1 MTSKRDPA
9 TMPALRRR
17 LLLTA
22 SGGLAAANLLPA
34 AALGQ
39 GAYPNRPV
47 RIVSQFAAGGPADII
62 ARVIAERLQ
71 GRWNQPVV
79 VENRIG
85 AAGTIGATHVAR
97 AAPDGYTLLMATNT
111 HVMNPTLIPNLQYD
125 PLTDFTPIM
134 RVASY
139 YMFLSCHPSVP
150 ANNVQELIA
159 LAKSAP
165 GRITAGT
172 IGVGS
177 VPHLAA
183 AFFALRAGIEL
194 TYVPYSGS
202 AQNVMA
208 VLAGEVNILFLG
220 SLVMQHAREGKLRI
234 LGVGSPGP
242 WPDAPG
248 VPTIAEQ
255 GLPGFEAPVWFGMLG
270 PRGLPPE
277 LPQRLYQDIRW
288 ALDSDDVRRRLQA
301 QGIRTEDMNPQRF
314 GARMAEEVPLWADV
328 IRRAGIRTG

>member
-1 MTSKRDPA
+1 MSGSGI
-9 TMPALRRR
+9 LRRR
-17 LLLTA
+17 GLMQL
-22 SGGLAAANLLPA
+22 GGLSAATILPGVA
-34 AALGQ
+34 RAQ
-39 GAYPNRPV
+39 DSYPNRPV
-47 RIVSQFAAGGPADII
+47 RIISQFAAGGPADII
-62 ARVIAERLQ
+62 ARVIADRLQ

-97 AAPDGYTLLMATNT
+97 SAPDGYTLLMATNT

-125 PLTDFTPIM
+125 PLADFTPIM

-139 YMFLSCHPSVP
+139 YMFLVCHPSVP
-150 ANNVQELIA
+150 AQNVQELIA
-159 LAKSAP
+159 LAKRDP
-165 GRITAGT
+165 GGVTAAT

-183 AFFALRAGIEL
+183 ALFALRGGIEL
-194 TYVPYSGS
+194 TYVPYAGS

-208 VLAGEVNILFLG
+208 VLNGEVNMLFLG
-220 SLVMQHAREGKLRI
+220 SLVMEHVRAGRLRV

-242 WPDAPG
+242 SPDAPG

-270 PRGLPPE
+270 PKGLPQP
-277 LPQRLYQDIRW
+277 LTRRLYEDIRW
-288 ALDSDDVRRRLQA
+288 ALDSNDVRARLMT
-301 QGIRTEDMNPQRF
+301 QGIHTENLDPQHF
-314 GARMAEEVPLWADV
+314 AARMAEEVPLWADV
-328 IRRAGIRTG
+328 IRRGGIRQG

>member
-1 MTSKRDPA
+1 MIGTL
-9 TMPALRRR
+9 ALRRRR
-17 LLLTA
+17 LLLNI
-22 SGGLAAANLLPA
+22 GGLGTAAIAPGMA
-34 AALGQ
+34 RAQ
-39 GAYPNRPV
+39 ERYPTRPV

-62 ARVIAERLQ
+62 ARIIADRLQ
-71 GRWNQPVV
+71 SRWGQPVV

-97 AAPDGYTLLMATNT
+97 SAPDGYTLLMATNT

-125 PLTDFTPIM
+125 PLVDFTPIM

-139 YMFLSCHPSVP
+139 YMFLVCHPSVP
-150 ANNVQELIA
+150 AQNVQELLA
-159 LAKSAP
+159 LARRDP
-165 GRITAGT
+165 GRVTAAT

-183 AFFALRAGIEL
+183 ALFALRGGVEL

-202 AQNVMA
+202 AQNVLA
-208 VLAGEVNILFLG
+208 VLNGEVNILFLG
-220 SLVMQHAREGKLRI
+220 SLVMEHVRTGRLRV
-234 LGVGSPGP
+234 LGAGSPGP
-242 WPDAPG
+242 SPDAPG

-255 GLPGFEAPVWFGMLG
+255 GLPGFEAPVWFGMMA
-270 PRGLPPE
+270 PRGLPQALTE
-277 LPQRLYQDIRW
+277 RLYDDIRW
-288 ALDSDDVRRRLQA
+288 SLDNNDVRARLLA
-301 QGIRTEDMNPQRF
+301 QGIHTEDLNPQRF

>member
-1 MTSKRDPA
+1 MIGTL
-9 TMPALRRR
+9 ALRRRR
-17 LLLTA
+17 LLLNI
-22 SGGLAAANLLPA
+22 GGLGTAAIAPGMA
-34 AALGQ
+34 RAQ
-39 GAYPNRPV
+39 ERYPTRPV

-62 ARVIAERLQ
+62 ARIIADRLQ
-71 GRWNQPVV
+71 SRWGQPVV

-97 AAPDGYTLLMATNT
+97 SAPDGYTLLMATNT

-125 PLTDFTPIM
+125 PLVDFTPIM

-139 YMFLSCHPSVP
+139 YMFLVCHPSVP
-150 ANNVQELIA
+150 AQNVQELLA
-159 LAKSAP
+159 LARRDP
-165 GRITAGT
+165 GRVTAAT

-183 AFFALRAGIEL
+183 ALFALRGGVEL

-202 AQNVMA
+202 AQNVLA
-208 VLAGEVNILFLG
+208 VLNGEVNMLFLG
-220 SLVMQHAREGKLRI
+220 SLVMEHVRSGRLRV
-234 LGVGSPGP
+234 LGVGSPVRSL
-242 WPDAPG
+242 DAPD

-255 GLPGFEAPVWFGMLG
+255 GLPGFEAPVWFGMMA
-270 PRGLPPE
+270 PRGLPQALTE
-277 LPQRLYQDIRW
+277 RLYDDIRW
-288 ALDSDDVRRRLQA
+288 SLDNNDVRARLLA
-301 QGIRTEDMNPQRF
+301 QGIHTEDLNPQRF

>member
-1 MTSKRDPA
+1 MSGIST
-9 TMPALRRR
+9 LRRR
-17 LLLTA
+17 QLVLNL
-22 SGGLAAANLLPA
+22 GGLAAAGIAPGVA
-34 AALGQ
+34 RAQ
-39 GAYPNRPV
+39 DRYPNRPV
-47 RIVSQFAAGGPADII
+47 RIISQFAAGGPADII
-62 ARVIAERLQ
+62 ARMVAERLQ
-71 GRWNQPVV
+71 SRWGQSVV

-125 PLTDFTPIM
+125 PLADFTPIM

-139 YMFLSCHPSVP
+139 YMFLVCHPSVP
-150 ANNVQELIA
+150 ARNVQELIA
-159 LAKSAP
+159 LAKRAP
-165 GRITAGT
+165 GTVTAGT

-183 AFFALRAGIEL
+183 AFFALRGGVEL

-202 AQNVMA
+202 AQNVLA
-208 VLAGEVNILFLG
+208 VLNGEVNILFLG
-220 SLVMQHAREGKLRI
+220 SLVMQHVRAGNLRV

-242 WPDAPG
+242 SSDAPG

-255 GLPGFEAPVWFGMLG
+255 GLPGFEAPVWFGMMG
-270 PRGLPPE
+270 PRGLPRP
-277 LPQRLYQDIRW
+277 LTDRLYEDIRW
-288 ALDSDDVRRRLQA
+288 SLDDDTVRSRLLT
-301 QGIRTEDMNPQRF
+301 QGIHTEDIDPRSF

-328 IRRAGIRTG
+328 IRRGNIRQG

>member
-1 MTSKRDPA
+1 MIGTL
-9 TMPALRRR
+9 ALRRRR
-17 LLLTA
+17 LLLNI
-22 SGGLAAANLLPA
+22 GGLGTAAIAPGMA
-34 AALGQ
+34 RAQ
-39 GAYPNRPV
+39 ERYPTRPV

-62 ARVIAERLQ
+62 ARIIADRLQ
-71 GRWNQPVV
+71 SRWGQPVV

-97 AAPDGYTLLMATNT
+97 SAPDGYTLLMATNT

-125 PLTDFTPIM
+125 PLVDFTPIM

-139 YMFLSCHPSVP
+139 YMFLVCHPSVP
-150 ANNVQELIA
+150 AQNVQELLA
-159 LAKSAP
+159 LARRDP
-165 GRITAGT
+165 GRVTAAT

-183 AFFALRAGIEL
+183 ALFALRGGIEL

-202 AQNVMA
+202 AQNVLA
-208 VLAGEVNILFLG
+208 VLNGEVNILFLG
-220 SLVMQHAREGKLRI
+220 SLVMEHVRTGRLRV
-234 LGVGSPGP
+234 LGAGSPGP
-242 WPDAPG
+242 SPDAPG

-255 GLPGFEAPVWFGMLG
+255 GLPGFEAPVWFGMMA
-270 PRGLPPE
+270 PRGLPQALTE
-277 LPQRLYQDIRW
+277 RLYDDIRW
-288 ALDSDDVRRRLQA
+288 SLDNNDVRARLLA
-301 QGIRTEDMNPQRF
+301 QGIHTEDLNPQRF